1 MDEKKNETHKDN
13 NIEKVDL
20 SENNQ
25 VLNETGDNNG
35 SVEGQVC
42 YEKIYRKKTMLVIS
56 CIIIGIIFL
65 LIMLV
70 NSVVLKYENLVYPGT
85 RLYSKDIAKFTE
97 PQVLNEIDD
106 IESNIEKKVIIIKAK
121 DKQYNINIREII
133 SGNNKDELAVDII
146 NSGKEESTLEK
157 YRNIIS
163 KNGKDYKLRFEVDNE
178 KINDIIKGISLEV
191 NKDSIEPSISIEGDN
206 VEFKKGSYGIKL
218 DEGNLAKNIKET
230 VSNLDQNNNKIEI
243 VATFENIKPKI
254 NIELLKKVNA
264 RISQYSTYYGGGN
277 SRGNNIE
284 IAAQKLDNIILMPG
298 EEFSYE
304 NTIGPVIAS
313 NGYKEG
319 SVIINGK
326 IENGIGGG
334 VCQVSSTLYN
344 AQLKAGI
351 LPTQRRNHSK
361 VVDYV
366 PRGLDATLASGI
378 IDYRFKNTYEFPLV
392 INTYSSNG
400 RVYTEIWSNSN
411 ATKGINYEA
420 VSNISG
426 KKAETYLYGYD
437 KYGNKV
443 YDKYID
449 TSIYK

>member
-1 MDEKKNETHKDN
+1 MDEEKKNEIHKDN
-13 NIEKVDL
+13 NIGKVDS

-25 VLNETGDNNG
+25 ALNENGDNNC
-35 SVEGQVC
+35 SVESEVC
-42 YEKIYRKKTMLVIS
+42 YEKINRKKTILIIS
-56 CIIIGIIFL
+56 CIIIGIIFF
-65 LIMLV
+65 LIVLV
-70 NSVVLKYENLVYPGT
+70 NSVVLKYEDRVYPGNK
-85 RLYSKDIAKFTE
+85 LYGKDISKFTKS
-97 PQVLNEIDD
+97 QVLNEIEN
-106 IESNIEKKVIIIKAK
+106 IEANIEKSIISIKVK
-121 DKQYNINIREII
+121 DKQYNINTRDII
-133 SGNNKDELAVDII
+133 SSNNKDELVANLI
-146 NSGKEESTLEK
+146 NSGKEEGTLEK
-157 YRNIIS
+157 YFNIVS
-163 KNGKDYKLRFEVDNE
+163 NNGRDYKLRYEIDNE
-178 KINDIIKGISLEV
+178 KISNMIKDISLEV
-191 NKDSIEPSISIEGDN
+191 NKKPTEPSISIEG
-206 VEFKKGSYGIKL
+206 ESIEYKEGSSGIRL
-218 DEGNLAKNIKET
+218 QEERLVKNIKDAVT
-230 VSNLDQNNNKIEI
+230 NLNQDNNKIE
-243 VATFENIKPKI
+243 ATFENINPTI
-254 NIELLKKVNA
+254 DIELLKKVDT
-264 RISQYSTYYGGGN
+264 RISEYSTYYGGGN
-277 SRGNNIE
+277 ARGVNIE
-284 IAAQKLDNIILMPG
+284 IAAQKLDDLILMPG

-304 NTIGPVIAS
+304 NTIGPVRAN
-313 NGYKEG
+313 NGYKEA

-361 VVDYV
+361 AVDYV

-392 INTYSSNG
+392 INTYTSKG

-420 VSNISG
+420 VSYISS

-437 KYGNKV
+437 KSGNKV